1 MLDMDDDYSEEDDE
15 HDGSLNRTGKSKNN
29 KAAAGKQTQG
39 LNNSSFFE
47 YNSYIDNRQKY
58 KSKYHMIID
67 IDELR
72 ELANNPQMVQYY
84 TDLQNK
90 KGGGIGYCEDHPGSK
105 LTLYCED
112 DDKFICTKCIIRNRD
127 EHYDHTIHE
136 IKDLYGKASDDLNL
150 HHHQNQTVN
159 SNLQSQM
166 EHITS

>member
-15 HDGSLNRTGKSKNN
+15 HDVSLNRTGKSKNH
-29 KAAAGKQTQG
+29 KAAAGKPTQ

-47 YNSYIDNRQKY
+47 FNSYIDNRQKS
-58 KSKYHMIID
+58 KVKYHMIID

-72 ELANNPQMVQYY
+72 ELANNPQMMQSY
-84 TDLQNK
+84 TDLQSK

-136 IKDLYGKASDDLNL
+136 ITDLYGRASDDLHL
-150 HHHQNQTVN
+150 HHQQNQTVN